1 MFGVENIVYSHT
13 ATFIF
18 KDNGK
23 DRNLISSIFLTAEN
37 ITVINTRYGL
47 KYRIPLGDIVDFT
60 TENKMLKYY
69 VHLEYGRQSN
79 RYNASIDFT
88 TKSDGNT
95 FISLL
100 SLAIEVDRKRLDL
113 ERKLDDMNNEVNQ
126 WKQQI
131 NDLDSANKTLTEEKQ
146 QIEHEF
152 KDESQGLNGKLQK
165 ELNDVYSIKRITK
178 YNQRRKKQTSRL

>member
-1 MFGVENIVYSHT
+1 MSISKDLETYKSVFGVENIVYSHT

-100 SLAIEVDRKRLDL
+100 SLAVEVDRKRVDL
-113 ERKLDDMNNEVNQ
+113 ENTYENEMTKIQEYKDKELTNINEEKRKIINNISNLKIENRKLKEEINI
-126 WKQQI
+126 KQE
-131 NDLDSANKTLTEEKQ
+131 DK
-146 QIEHEF
+146 
-152 KDESQGLNGKLQK
+152 
-165 ELNDVYSIKRITK
+165 VRIIV
-178 YNQRRKKQTSRL
+178 